1 MTIDKAKLFQQISAK
16 CGYISEEVTEKIYYA
31 LLKVIL
37 DELKENKIIYLPD
50 WGNFKLVEHPAAV
63 RNNWWNREETKTFL
77 AYTQLVFTPCQK
89 LKKYIKGEK

>member
-37 DELKENKIIYLPD
+37 DELRENRIIYLPD

-63 RNNWWNREETKTFL
+63 RDNWWQRGETKIFL

-89 LKKYIKGEK
+89 LKKYIKK

>member
-37 DELKENKIIYLPD
+37 DELKEHKIIYLPD
-50 WGNFKLVEHPAAV
+50 WGNFKLVEHPAAA
-63 RNNWWNREETKTFL
+63 RDNWWKKGITKMFS
-77 AYTQLVFTPCQK
+77 AYTQVVFTPCQK
-89 LKKYIKGEK
+89 LKKYIKK